1 MHLLLTDRLTCP
13 RCGPEFGL
21 ILLADRMVERRV
33 VEGVLGCPNC
43 RDQYPVKG
51 GFGDLRPPPRGASAS
66 GFAGAPEARPDDS
79 EEATRLLALV
89 GVAQGPGTIVLAGAP
104 ARHHRAFAAGIDGIH
119 VVALDAALT
128 AWPDVSGVS
137 RLMAGSTLPLYG
149 RSMRGVAVD
158 GRLGGDVVT
167 EAARVVAPRGRVVVV
182 QADEEEAAETLRS
195 AGLQVLAREGGT
207 VVAARP

>member
-21 ILLADRMVERRV
+21 ILLADRMEERRV
-33 VEGVLGCPNC
+33 VDGVLGCPNC
-43 RDQYPVKG
+43 RDQYPVGG
-51 GFGDLRPPPRGASAS
+51 GFGDLRPPPREQPSPGL
-66 GFAGAPEARPDDS
+66 AGSPEPRPGDA

-89 GVAQGPGTIVLAGAP
+89 GVAQGPGTIVLAGSP
-104 ARHHRAFAAGIDGIH
+104 ARHGRVFAERVEGIH
-119 VVALDAALT
+119 VVGLDNDLGGWA
-128 AWPDVSGVS
+128 DVPGWS
-137 RLMAGSTLPLYG
+137 RLMAGSVIPLYS

-158 GRLGGDVVT
+158 GRLGRGAVA

-182 QADEEEAAETLRS
+182 HAEEDEVAETLRG
-195 AGLQVLAREGGT
+195 AGLQVLAVEDGT